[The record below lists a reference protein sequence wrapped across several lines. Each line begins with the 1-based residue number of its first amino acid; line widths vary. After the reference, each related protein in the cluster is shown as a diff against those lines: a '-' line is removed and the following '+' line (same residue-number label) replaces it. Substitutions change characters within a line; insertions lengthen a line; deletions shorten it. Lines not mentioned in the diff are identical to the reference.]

1 MFPTVV
7 TSMTVPAGDYVVWAT
22 GQVDQ
27 TIGTDGYLECTLD
40 AGGTVASQA
49 IQVNSYNYASYSLVG
64 TGVLSS
70 PGTIELD
77 CVGSTNQ
84 SFGPLVDNNH
94 LVAVPVDALN

>member
-1 MFPTVV
+1 VH
-7 TSMTVPAGDYVVWAT
+7 AGCRRDRRLT
-22 GQVDQ
+22 GDPGELRQ
-27 TIGTDGYLECTLD
+27 LR
-40 AGGTVASQA
+40 
-49 IQVNSYNYASYSLVG
+49 SYSLVG